1 MQAMSQCVDGLWE
14 QFEKIDF
21 IYFAHICKFFL
32 YASFKQAM
40 SQGVIGQIFQFYPTL
55 RAAFSVALWP
65 SFKVNA
71 KGAKKLRRKYFFLD
85 QIHTDIGSS

>member
-1 MQAMSQCVDGLWE
+1 MCRWPVEAVQ
-14 QFEKIDF
+14 KIDF
-21 IYFAHICKFFL
+21 IYFAHICKFFH

-71 KGAKKLRRKYFFLD
+71 KGANFFFD
-85 QIHTDIGSS
+85 EEVFFS